1 MSQEKTDKVKGFLEW
16 IAPSSGLES
25 MAGEPEVLR
34 GIEETPWSTDT
45 EVERAVEA
53 VGRLE
58 RNEGVT
64 EEHIDALEAIVL
76 PKERPVVDIRNGTY
90 ATPAAPFE
98 HLGQSA
104 ARATIE
110 AAIPSIGRIELP
122 GHPSLPYGGTGFVVG
137 ENLLM
142 TNRHVA
148 ELFATGLGREELS
161 FRSGQ
166 SAAIDFLRERDS
178 QETLE
183 FAIERI
189 LMIHPYWDAALLRT
203 TGLGSVKPLV
213 LAVAP
218 PGDLNEREIAV
229 IGYPALDSRNNVEL
243 QNRIFGGV
251 FNIKRLQPGKLR
263 EVSDITSFG
272 HSVAAVTHDSSTLG
286 GNSGSAVIDITGG
299 SVVALHFAGRYLE
312 ANFAVPTHELA
323 RDRRVVEAGV
333 NFEGEVDGAGPTA
346 WDSYWSAADPQ
357 RQPSEQATPAPAAR
371 SDPGTSTAATVVQGG
386 EQALSW
392 SIPLEVSI
400 QIRGRQA
407 AVSASETTADA
418 GIEAVVEPIHDDDLS
433 ARRGYDDRFLGITVP
448 LPAVADPSL
457 LSRLD
462 DGAHVLPYEHFSIA
476 LDKTRRLALFTAS
489 NVDAAPA
496 RKKPEPGR
504 DYTRE
509 GLGGLRE
516 NDREKWF
523 TDPRIPA
530 VHQLP
535 DRFFNEDRQAFDKG
549 HIVRR
554 DDVAWG
560 DSYDEVRRANGD
572 TFHVTNCSPQVAKFN
587 QSAKQG
593 AWGLLENLVLRQ
605 ARSERYALFAGPV
618 FTDEDPIFHGVD
630 DVGAVAVPI
639 PKRFWK
645 VVVARKGDEL
655 QTFAFVLE
663 QDLSATRFEEFAVEP
678 EWTSSMRS
686 VPDLE
691 QLVGRFAF
699 PPELH
704 GSDQFAQAP
713 GEVIRAATGV
723 EAVSG

>member
-1 MSQEKTDKVKGFLEW
+1 MSQEKADKVKGFLEW

-34 GIEETPWSTDT
+34 GIEETPWSTDV

-58 RNEGVT
+58 RNEPVS
-64 EEHIDALEAIVL
+64 EEQADALEAIVL
-76 PKERPVVDIRNGTY
+76 PKERPVVDVRNGTY

-104 ARATIE
+104 ARMVIE

-161 FRSGQ
+161 FRSGL

-183 FAIERI
+183 FAVERI
-189 LMIHPYWDAALLRT
+189 LMIHPYWDAALLQT
-203 TGLGSVKPLV
+203 SGLGSVKPLK
-213 LAVAP
+213 LTVAP
-218 PGDLNEREIAV
+218 PGDLRENEIAV

-251 FNIKRLQPGKLR
+251 FNVKRLQPGKLR
-263 EVSDITSFG
+263 EIADITSFG
-272 HSVAAVTHDSSTLG
+272 HTVAAVTHDSSTLG
-286 GNSGSAVIDITGG
+286 GNSGSAVIDIASG

-333 NFEGEVDGAGPTA
+333 NFEGAADDAGPTA

-357 RQPSEQATPAPAAR
+357 RQP
-371 SDPGTSTAATVVQGG
+371 G
-386 EQALSW
+386 EQAAPPSPARPVPSTSAAPVVQTREQVLTW
-392 SIPLEVSI
+392 SIPLEVSV
-400 QIRGRQA
+400 QIRSREGAPSQA
-407 AVSASETTADA
+407 ETAAEA
-418 GIEAVVEPIHDDDLS
+418 GIEALVEPIHDDDLS
-433 ARRGYDDRFLGITVP
+433 GRRGYDDRFLGISVP

-462 DGAHVLPYEHFSIA
+462 DGSHVLPYEHFSIA

-489 NVDAAPA
+489 NVDASPA
-496 RKKPEPGR
+496 RKQPEPGR
-504 DYTRE
+504 DYTRD
-509 GLGGLRE
+509 GLGGLGK
-516 NDREKWF
+516 NDKEKWF
-523 TDPRIPA
+523 TDARVPA
-530 VHQLP
+530 LHQLP
-535 DRFFNEDRQAFDKG
+535 DRFFEKDRKSFDKG

-554 DDVAWG
+554 EDVAWG
-560 DSYDEVRRANGD
+560 HTYDEVRRANGD
-572 TFHVTNCSPQVAKFN
+572 TFHVTNCSPQVARFN
-587 QSAKQG
+587 QSLRQG
-593 AWGLLENLVLRQ
+593 AWGLLEDEILRQ
-605 ARSERYALFAGPV
+605 ASSERYSLFAGPV

-630 DVGAVAVPI
+630 DVGSVAVPI
-639 PKRFWK
+639 PRRFWK
-645 VVVARKGDEL
+645 VVVARKGDAL

-663 QDLSATRFEEFAVEP
+663 QDLSATPFEEFTVEP
-678 EWTSSMRS
+678 EWKSSMRS

-704 GSDQFAQAP
+704 QSDQFTQP
-713 GEVIRAATGV
+713 DGETIRTATGV
-723 EAVSG
+723 AAGSG